1 MPISPFYKSIR
12 DRLGPS
18 LLLIPAVAAIIRDEN
33 GRVLLQQRH
42 DASWS
47 LPAGAIE
54 PGESPSVAVVR
65 EVFEEAGLRVRPSR
79 IAAVVGGSSCRVR
92 YPNGDEVEYVV
103 TVFDCEI
110 VGGTLIES
118 NEETRTLA
126 YFRRED
132 MPVLGFEYPKEAFDE
147 TRTAPYFGMDW

>member
-1 MPISPFYKSIR
+1 MTT
-12 DRLGPS
+12 S
-18 LLLIPAVAAIIRDEN
+18 LHLIPPVAAIIRDEN
-33 GRVLLQQRH
+33 GRVMLQQRH
-42 DASWS
+42 DESWS

-65 EVFEEAGLRVRPSR
+65 EVFEEPGLRVRPSR
-79 IAAVVGGSSCRVR
+79 IAAIVGGSSCRVR

-110 VGGTLIES
+110 IGGTFIEP

-132 MPVLGFEYPKEAFDE
+132 MPVLGFEYPREAFDE
-147 TRTAPYFGMDW
+147 TRTSPYFGTDE

>member
-1 MPISPFYKSIR
+1 MPMSSFYKSIR
-12 DRLGPS
+12 DRLGSS
-18 LLLIPAVAAIIRDEN
+18 LLLMPAVAAIIRDES

-42 DASWS
+42 DESWS

-54 PGESPSVAVVR
+54 PGESPSVAIVR
-65 EVFEEAGLRVRPSR
+65 EVFEETGLRVRPLR

-110 VGGTLIES
+110 VGGTAIES
-118 NEETRTLA
+118 NEETRRLA

-132 MPVLGFEYPKEAFDE
+132 MPVLAFEYPREAFND
-147 TRTAPYFGMDW
+147 TRTSPYFGTDE